1 MATDWRDERIAELEC
16 QLARRAPRISSI
28 ERAASTSSS
37 RARASVFPTEFLRAI
52 RINVIGVTNTLVP
65 FVPAMVAR
73 QGGVLVAVS
82 HGRP

>member
-1 MATDWRDERIAELEC
+1 
-16 QLARRAPRISSI
+16 
-28 ERAASTSSS
+28 
-37 RARASVFPTEFLRAI
+37 
-52 RINVIGVTNTLVP
+52 VIGVTNTLVP